1 MRWEAG
7 NILKDKKLYQMA
19 WRLMSSYWHSQE
31 KWKAR
36 GLLAGVIALTLGQ
49 VYMLVLLNGWNN
61 DFYNALQQRA
71 FESFWPLIGQF
82 AGFAFLH
89 IIFAVYAIYVRQILE
104 IKWRNWMTDKYL
116 DRWLGHQTY
125 YRLQVAGQDDMD
137 NPDQRIAD
145 DINSFVN
152 LTLGLFVGVI
162 KQATSLVA
170 FVVILWNLSGY
181 LDIPLGDTVLS
192 VPGYMVF
199 VTLIYS
205 VVGTWLAH
213 KVGRKLI
220 RLNYDQQRFEADFR
234 FSMVRVRENS
244 ESVAFYGGEKP
255 EMQNFRERFALVI
268 GNFWGLMK
276 RTKLLNFYVNGY
288 AQIAII
294 VPVLMCAPQYFSG
307 TMQLGGFMQ
316 TISAFGR
323 VQDALSYFVESYD
336 SIAQY
341 VAVIRRLGGFA
352 GHMEEA
358 EALTSSFDFTRN
370 TSNALQ
376 LWQMDIALPDGRQ
389 LAEKLSIAVPAG
401 KRLLISGGS
410 GAGKSTLL
418 RAIAGIWPYGTG
430 EISLPTG
437 WRTMFLPQRPY
448 LPLGSLRR
456 AIYYPQPVPENTDD
470 NLAGLLERFGL
481 QKLAGQ
487 LDAVDDWSRIL
498 SLGEQQRLA
507 FIRILLLRP
516 DIVFLD
522 ESTSALDEPRE
533 AQAYE
538 ILHQMLPQMAVVSV
552 GHRSSLLNCHDKQL
566 VLAGD
571 GYWKLQDIK

>member
-1 MRWEAG
+1 M
-7 NILKDKKLYQMA
+7 KDKKLYQMA

-89 IIFAVYAIYVRQILE
+89 IIFAVYAVYVRQILE

-145 DINSFVN
+145 DVNSFVN
-152 LTLGLFVGVI
+152 LTLGLFVGVL

-170 FVVILWNLSGY
+170 FVVILWNLSGS

-294 VPVLMCAPQYFSG
+294 VPVLMCAPQYFNG

-358 EALTSSFDFTRN
+358 EALVSSFDFTKN

-481 QKLAGQ
+481 QKLAVQ

-538 ILHQMLPQMAVVSV
+538 ILHQLLPQMAVVSV

>member
-1 MRWEAG
+1 M
-7 NILKDKKLYQMA
+7 KDKKLYQMA

-82 AGFAFLH
+82 ACFAFLH
-89 IIFAVYAIYVRQILE
+89 IIFAVYAVYVRQILE

-116 DRWLGHQTY
+116 DRWLGNQTY

-145 DINSFVN
+145 DVNSFVN
-152 LTLGLFVGVI
+152 LTLGLFVGVL

-170 FVVILWNLSGY
+170 FVVILWNLSGS

-255 EMQNFRERFALVI
+255 ELQNFRERFALVI

-276 RTKLLNFYVNGY
+276 RAKLLNFYVNGY

-294 VPVLMCAPQYFSG
+294 VPVLMCAPQYFNG

-358 EALTSSFDFTRN
+358 EALTSSFDFTKN

-538 ILHQMLPQMAVVSV
+538 ILHQLLPQMAVVSV
-552 GHRSSLLNCHDKQL
+552 GHRSSLLHCHDKQL

>member
-1 MRWEAG
+1 M
-7 NILKDKKLYQMA
+7 KDKKLYQMA

-82 AGFAFLH
+82 AGVAFLH
-89 IIFAVYAIYVRQILE
+89 IIFAVYAVYVRQILE
-104 IKWRNWMTDKYL
+104 IKWRKWMTDKYL

-145 DINSFVN
+145 DVNSFVN
-152 LTLGLFVGVI
+152 LTLGLFVGVL

-170 FVVILWNLSGY
+170 FVVILWNLSGS

-255 EMQNFRERFALVI
+255 ELQNFRERFALVI

-294 VPVLMCAPQYFSG
+294 VPVLMCAPQYFNG

-358 EALTSSFDFTRN
+358 EALAPSFDFTKN

-456 AIYYPQPVPENTDD
+456 AIYYPQPVLENTDD
-470 NLAGLLERFGL
+470 NLTGLLERFGL
-481 QKLAGQ
+481 QNLAGQ

-538 ILHQMLPQMAVVSV
+538 ILHQLLPQMAVVSV

>member
-1 MRWEAG
+1 M
-7 NILKDKKLYQMA
+7 KDKKLYQMA

-89 IIFAVYAIYVRQILE
+89 IIFAVYAVYVRQILE

-145 DINSFVN
+145 DVNSFVN
-152 LTLGLFVGVI
+152 LTLGLFVGVL

-170 FVVILWNLSGY
+170 FVVILWNLSGS

-255 EMQNFRERFALVI
+255 ELQNFRERFALVI

-294 VPVLMCAPQYFSG
+294 VPVLMCAPQYFNG

-358 EALTSSFDFTRN
+358 EALTSSFDFTKN

-456 AIYYPQPVPENTDD
+456 AIYYPQPVPENIDD

-481 QKLAGQ
+481 QKLADQ

-538 ILHQMLPQMAVVSV
+538 ILHQMLPHMAVVSV

>member
-1 MRWEAG
+1 M
-7 NILKDKKLYQMA
+7 
-19 WRLMSSYWHSQE
+19 
-31 KWKAR
+31 
-36 GLLAGVIALTLGQ
+36 
-49 VYMLVLLNGWNN
+49 
-61 DFYNALQQRA
+61 
-71 FESFWPLIGQF
+71 
-82 AGFAFLH
+82 
-89 IIFAVYAIYVRQILE
+89 
-104 IKWRNWMTDKYL
+104 
-116 DRWLGHQTY
+116 GHQTY

-145 DINSFVN
+145 DVNSFVN
-152 LTLGLFVGVI
+152 LTLGLFVGVL

-170 FVVILWNLSGY
+170 FVVILWNLSGS

-255 EMQNFRERFALVI
+255 ELQNFRERFALVI

-294 VPVLMCAPQYFSG
+294 VPVLMCAPQYFNG

-358 EALTSSFDFTRN
+358 EALAPSFDFTKN

-456 AIYYPQPVPENTDD
+456 AIYYPQPVLENTDD
-470 NLAGLLERFGL
+470 NLTGLLERFGL
-481 QKLAGQ
+481 QNLAGQ

-538 ILHQMLPQMAVVSV
+538 ILHQLLPQMAVVSV

>member
-1 MRWEAG
+1 M
-7 NILKDKKLYQMA
+7 KDKKLYQMA

-31 KWKAR
+31 KWKAG

-61 DFYNALQQRA
+61 DFYNALQQRD

-145 DINSFVN
+145 DVNSFVN
-152 LTLGLFVGVI
+152 LTLNLFVGVL

-170 FVVILWNLSGY
+170 FVVILWNLSGS

-205 VVGTWLAH
+205 AVGTWLAH
-213 KVGRKLI
+213 KVGYKLI

-234 FSMVRVRENS
+234 FSMVRFRENS

-255 EMQNFRERFALVI
+255 ELQNFRERFALVI

-276 RTKLLNFYVNGY
+276 QIKLLNFYVNGY
-288 AQIAII
+288 AQIALI
-294 VPVLMCAPQYFSG
+294 VPLLMCAPQYFNG
-307 TMQLGGFMQ
+307 TMQMGGLMQ
-316 TISAFGR
+316 TINAFGR

-336 SIAQY
+336 GIAQY
-341 VAVIRRLGGFA
+341 IAVIRRLGGFA

-358 EALTSSFDFTRN
+358 EALTSDFVFTRN
-370 TSNALQ
+370 DTNALQ
-376 LWQMDIALPDGRQ
+376 LWQMNIALPDGRE

-401 KRLLISGGS
+401 KRLLITGGS
-410 GAGKSTLL
+410 GAGKSTML
-418 RAIAGIWPYGTG
+418 RAVAGIWPYGAG

-448 LPLGSLRR
+448 LPLGNLRR

-481 QKLAGQ
+481 QKLAAQ
-487 LDAVDDWSRIL
+487 LDVVEDWSRIL

-538 ILHQMLPQMAVVSV
+538 ILHQLLPQMAVVSV
-552 GHRSSLLNCHDKQL
+552 GHRSSLLNYHDKQL

-571 GYWKLQDIK
+571 GYWQLQDMK

>member
-1 MRWEAG
+1 M
-7 NILKDKKLYQMA
+7 KDKKLYQMA

-89 IIFAVYAIYVRQILE
+89 IIFAVYAVYVRQILE
-104 IKWRNWMTDKYL
+104 IKWRKWMTDKYL

-145 DINSFVN
+145 DVNSFVN
-152 LTLGLFVGVI
+152 LTLGLFVGVL

-170 FVVILWNLSGY
+170 FVVILWNLSGS

-255 EMQNFRERFALVI
+255 ELQNFRERFALVI

-294 VPVLMCAPQYFSG
+294 VPVLMCAPQYFNG

-352 GHMEEA
+352 GHIEEA
-358 EALTSSFDFTRN
+358 EALAPSFDFTKN

-456 AIYYPQPVPENTDD
+456 AIYYPQPVLENTDD
-470 NLAGLLERFGL
+470 NLTGLLERFGL
-481 QKLAGQ
+481 QNLAGQ

-538 ILHQMLPQMAVVSV
+538 ILHQLLPQMAVVSV

>member
-1 MRWEAG
+1 M
-7 NILKDKKLYQMA
+7 KDKKLYQMA

-89 IIFAVYAIYVRQILE
+89 IIFAAYAVYVRQVLE
-104 IKWRNWMTDKYL
+104 IKWRKWMTDKYL

-145 DINSFVN
+145 DVNSFVN
-152 LTLGLFVGVI
+152 LTLGLFVGVL

-170 FVVILWNLSGY
+170 FVVILWNLSGS

-255 EMQNFRERFALVI
+255 ELQNFRERFALVI

-294 VPVLMCAPQYFSG
+294 VPVLMCAPQYFNG

-358 EALTSSFDFTRN
+358 EALAPSFDFTKN

-456 AIYYPQPVPENTDD
+456 AIYYPQPVLENTDD
-470 NLAGLLERFGL
+470 NLTGLLERFGL
-481 QKLAGQ
+481 QNLAGQ

-538 ILHQMLPQMAVVSV
+538 ILHQLLPQMAVVSV

>member
-1 MRWEAG
+1 M
-7 NILKDKKLYQMA
+7 KDKKLYQMA

-82 AGFAFLH
+82 ACFAFLH

-294 VPVLMCAPQYFSG
+294 VPVLMCAPQYFNG

-470 NLAGLLERFGL
+470 NLTGLLERFGL

>member
-1 MRWEAG
+1 MK
-7 NILKDKKLYQMA
+7 NKKLYQMA

-89 IIFAVYAIYVRQILE
+89 IIFAVYAVYVRQILE

-145 DINSFVN
+145 DVNSFVN
-152 LTLGLFVGVI
+152 LTLGLFVGVL

-170 FVVILWNLSGY
+170 FVVILWNLSGS
-181 LDIPLGDTVLS
+181 LDIPLGNTVLS

-255 EMQNFRERFALVI
+255 ELQNFRERFALVI

-294 VPVLMCAPQYFSG
+294 VPVLMCAPQYFNG

-358 EALTSSFDFTRN
+358 EALAPSFDFTRN

-376 LWQMDIALPDGRQ
+376 LWQMDIDLPDGRQ

-456 AIYYPQPVPENTDD
+456 AIYYPQPVPENIDD

-487 LDAVDDWSRIL
+487 LDTVDDWSRIL

-538 ILHQMLPQMAVVSV
+538 ILHQLLPKMAVVSV

>member
-1 MRWEAG
+1 M
-7 NILKDKKLYQMA
+7 KDKKLYQMA

-89 IIFAVYAIYVRQILE
+89 IIFAVYAVYVRQILE
-104 IKWRNWMTDKYL
+104 IKWRKWMTDKYL

-145 DINSFVN
+145 DVNSFVN
-152 LTLGLFVGVI
+152 LTLGLFVGVL

-170 FVVILWNLSGY
+170 FVVILWNLSGS

-255 EMQNFRERFALVI
+255 ELQNFRERFALVI

-294 VPVLMCAPQYFSG
+294 VPVLMCAPQYFNG

-358 EALTSSFDFTRN
+358 EALAPSFDFTKN

-456 AIYYPQPVPENTDD
+456 AIYYPQPVLENTDD
-470 NLAGLLERFGL
+470 NLTGLLERFGL
-481 QKLAGQ
+481 QNLAGQ
-487 LDAVDDWSRIL
+487 LDAVDDWSWIL

-538 ILHQMLPQMAVVSV
+538 ILHQLLPQMAVVSV

>member
-1 MRWEAG
+1 M
-7 NILKDKKLYQMA
+7 KDKKLYQMA

-145 DINSFVN
+145 DVNSFVN
-152 LTLGLFVGVI
+152 LTLGLFVGVL

-170 FVVILWNLSGY
+170 FVVILWNLSGS

-255 EMQNFRERFALVI
+255 ELQNFRERFALVI

-456 AIYYPQPVPENTDD
+456 AIYYPQPVPENADD

>member
-1 MRWEAG
+1 M
-7 NILKDKKLYQMA
+7 KDKKLYQMA

-89 IIFAVYAIYVRQILE
+89 IIFAVYAVYVRQILE
-104 IKWRNWMTDKYL
+104 IKWRKWMTDKYL

-145 DINSFVN
+145 DVNSFVN
-152 LTLGLFVGVI
+152 LTLGLFVGVL

-170 FVVILWNLSGY
+170 FVVILWNLSGS

-255 EMQNFRERFALVI
+255 ELQNFRERFALVI

-294 VPVLMCAPQYFSG
+294 VPVLMCAPQYFNG

-358 EALTSSFDFTRN
+358 EALAPSFDFTKN

-456 AIYYPQPVPENTDD
+456 AIYYPQPVLENTDD
-470 NLAGLLERFGL
+470 NLTGLLERFGL
-481 QKLAGQ
+481 ENLAGQ

-538 ILHQMLPQMAVVSV
+538 ILHQLLPQMAVVSV

>member
-1 MRWEAG
+1 M
-7 NILKDKKLYQMA
+7 KDKKLYQMA

-89 IIFAVYAIYVRQILE
+89 IIFAVYAVYVRQILE
-104 IKWRNWMTDKYL
+104 IKWRKWMTDKYL

-145 DINSFVN
+145 DVNSFVN
-152 LTLGLFVGVI
+152 LTLGLFVGVL

-170 FVVILWNLSGY
+170 FVVILWNLSGS

-205 VVGTWLAH
+205 IVGTWLAH

-255 EMQNFRERFALVI
+255 ELQNFRERFALVI

-294 VPVLMCAPQYFSG
+294 VPVLMCAPQYFNG

-358 EALTSSFDFTRN
+358 EALAPSFDFTKN

-437 WRTMFLPQRPY
+437 WRTMFLPQSPY

-456 AIYYPQPVPENTDD
+456 AIYYPQPVLENTDD
-470 NLAGLLERFGL
+470 NLTGLLERFGL
-481 QKLAGQ
+481 QNLAGQ

-538 ILHQMLPQMAVVSV
+538 ILHQLLPQMAVVSV

>member
-1 MRWEAG
+1 M
-7 NILKDKKLYQMA
+7 KDKKLYQMA

-89 IIFAVYAIYVRQILE
+89 IIFAVYAVYVRQILE

-145 DINSFVN
+145 DVNSFVN
-152 LTLGLFVGVI
+152 LTLGLFVGVL

-170 FVVILWNLSGY
+170 FVVILWNLSGS

-255 EMQNFRERFALVI
+255 ELQNFRERFALVI

-294 VPVLMCAPQYFSG
+294 VPVLMCAPQYFNG

-358 EALTSSFDFTRN
+358 EALTSSFDFTKN

-456 AIYYPQPVPENTDD
+456 AIYYPQPVPENIDD

-481 QKLAGQ
+481 QKLADQ

-538 ILHQMLPQMAVVSV
+538 ILHQLLPQMAVVSV
-552 GHRSSLLNCHDKQL
+552 GHRSSLLHCHDKQL

>member
-1 MRWEAG
+1 M
-7 NILKDKKLYQMA
+7 KDKKLYQMA

-89 IIFAVYAIYVRQILE
+89 IIFAVYAVYVRQILE
-104 IKWRNWMTDKYL
+104 IKWRKWMTDKYL

-145 DINSFVN
+145 DVNSFVN
-152 LTLGLFVGVI
+152 LTLSLFVGVL

-170 FVVILWNLSGY
+170 FVVILWNLSGS

-255 EMQNFRERFALVI
+255 ELQNFRERFALVI

-294 VPVLMCAPQYFSG
+294 VPVLMCAPQYFNG

-358 EALTSSFDFTRN
+358 EALAPSFDFTKN

-456 AIYYPQPVPENTDD
+456 AIYYPQPVLENTDD
-470 NLAGLLERFGL
+470 NLTGLLERFGL
-481 QKLAGQ
+481 QNLAGQ

-538 ILHQMLPQMAVVSV
+538 ILHQLLPQMAVVSV

>member
-1 MRWEAG
+1 M
-7 NILKDKKLYQMA
+7 KDKKLYQMA

-89 IIFAVYAIYVRQILE
+89 IIFAVYAVYVRQILE

-125 YRLQVAGQDDMD
+125 YRLQVAGRDDMD

-145 DINSFVN
+145 DVNSFVN
-152 LTLGLFVGVI
+152 LTLGLFVGVL

-170 FVVILWNLSGY
+170 FVVILWNLSGS

-255 EMQNFRERFALVI
+255 ELQNFRERFALVI

-294 VPVLMCAPQYFSG
+294 VPVLMCAPQYFNG

-358 EALTSSFDFTRN
+358 EALAPSFDFTRN

-456 AIYYPQPVPENTDD
+456 AIYYPQPVPENIDD

-487 LDAVDDWSRIL
+487 LDTVDDWSRIL

-538 ILHQMLPQMAVVSV
+538 ILHQLLPKMAVVSV

>member
-1 MRWEAG
+1 M
-7 NILKDKKLYQMA
+7 KDKKLYQMA

-71 FESFWPLIGQF
+71 FDSFWPLIGQF

-89 IIFAVYAIYVRQILE
+89 IIFAVYAVYVRQILE
-104 IKWRNWMTDKYL
+104 IKWRKWMTDKYL

-145 DINSFVN
+145 DVNSFVN
-152 LTLGLFVGVI
+152 LTLGLFVGVL

-170 FVVILWNLSGY
+170 FVVILWNLSGS

-205 VVGTWLAH
+205 IVGTWLAH

-255 EMQNFRERFALVI
+255 ELQNFRERFALVI

-294 VPVLMCAPQYFSG
+294 VPVLMCAPQYFNG

-358 EALTSSFDFTRN
+358 EALAPSFDFTKN

-470 NLAGLLERFGL
+470 NLTGLLERFGL
-481 QKLAGQ
+481 QNLAGQ

-538 ILHQMLPQMAVVSV
+538 ILHQLLPQMAVVSV

>member
-1 MRWEAG
+1 M
-7 NILKDKKLYQMA
+7 KDKKLYQMA

-89 IIFAVYAIYVRQILE
+89 IIFAVYAVYVRQILE
-104 IKWRNWMTDKYL
+104 IKWRKWMTDKYL

-145 DINSFVN
+145 DVNSFVN
-152 LTLGLFVGVI
+152 LTLGLFVGVL

-170 FVVILWNLSGY
+170 FVVILWNLSGS

-255 EMQNFRERFALVI
+255 ELQNFRERFALVI

-294 VPVLMCAPQYFSG
+294 VPVLMCAPQYFNG

-336 SIAQY
+336 SIARY

-358 EALTSSFDFTRN
+358 EALAPSFDFTKN

-470 NLAGLLERFGL
+470 NLTGLLERFGL
-481 QKLAGQ
+481 QNLAGQ

-538 ILHQMLPQMAVVSV
+538 ILHQLLPQMAVVSV

>member
-1 MRWEAG
+1 M
-7 NILKDKKLYQMA
+7 KDKKLYQMA

-82 AGFAFLH
+82 AGFAFWH
-89 IIFAVYAIYVRQILE
+89 IIFAVYAVYVRQILE
-104 IKWRNWMTDKYL
+104 IKWRKWMTDKYL

-145 DINSFVN
+145 DVNSFVN
-152 LTLGLFVGVI
+152 LTLGLFVGVL

-170 FVVILWNLSGY
+170 FVVILWNLSGS

-205 VVGTWLAH
+205 IVGTWLAH

-255 EMQNFRERFALVI
+255 ELQNFRERFALVI

-294 VPVLMCAPQYFSG
+294 VPVLMCAPQYFNG

-358 EALTSSFDFTRN
+358 EALTSSFGFTKN

-470 NLAGLLERFGL
+470 NLTGLLERFGL
-481 QKLAGQ
+481 QNLAGQ

-538 ILHQMLPQMAVVSV
+538 ILHQLLPQMAVVSV

>member
-1 MRWEAG
+1 M
-7 NILKDKKLYQMA
+7 KDKKLYQMA

-89 IIFAVYAIYVRQILE
+89 IIFAVYAVYVRQILE
-104 IKWRNWMTDKYL
+104 IKWRKWMTDKYL

-145 DINSFVN
+145 DVNSFVN
-152 LTLGLFVGVI
+152 LTLGLFVGVL

-170 FVVILWNLSGY
+170 FVVILWNLSGS

-255 EMQNFRERFALVI
+255 ELQNFRERFALVI

-294 VPVLMCAPQYFSG
+294 VPVLMCAPQYFNG

-358 EALTSSFDFTRN
+358 EALTPSFDFTKN

-456 AIYYPQPVPENTDD
+456 AVYYPQPVLENTDD
-470 NLAGLLERFGL
+470 NLTGLLERFGL
-481 QKLAGQ
+481 QNLAGQ

-538 ILHQMLPQMAVVSV
+538 ILHQLLPQMAVVSV

>member
-1 MRWEAG
+1 M
-7 NILKDKKLYQMA
+7 KDKKLYQMA

-89 IIFAVYAIYVRQILE
+89 IIFAVYAVYVRQILE
-104 IKWRNWMTDKYL
+104 IKWRKWMTDKYL

-145 DINSFVN
+145 DVNSFVN
-152 LTLGLFVGVI
+152 LTLGLFVGVL

-170 FVVILWNLSGY
+170 FVVILWNLSGS

-255 EMQNFRERFALVI
+255 ELQNFRERFALVI

-294 VPVLMCAPQYFSG
+294 VPVLMCAPQYFNG

-358 EALTSSFDFTRN
+358 EALAPSFDFTKN

-376 LWQMDIALPDGRQ
+376 LWQMNIALPDGRQ

-456 AIYYPQPVPENTDD
+456 AIYYPQPVLENTDD
-470 NLAGLLERFGL
+470 NLTGLLERFGL
-481 QKLAGQ
+481 QNLAGQ

-522 ESTSALDEPRE
+522 ESTSALDELRE

-538 ILHQMLPQMAVVSV
+538 ILHQLLPQMAVVSV

>member
-1 MRWEAG
+1 M
-7 NILKDKKLYQMA
+7 KDKKLYQMA

-89 IIFAVYAIYVRQILE
+89 IIFAVYAVYVRQILE
-104 IKWRNWMTDKYL
+104 IKWRKWMTDKYL

-145 DINSFVN
+145 DVNSFVN
-152 LTLGLFVGVI
+152 LTLGLFVGVL

-170 FVVILWNLSGY
+170 FVVILWNLSGS

-205 VVGTWLAH
+205 IVGTWLAH

-255 EMQNFRERFALVI
+255 ELQNFRERFALVI

-294 VPVLMCAPQYFSG
+294 VPVLMCAPQYFNG

-358 EALTSSFDFTRN
+358 EALAPSFGFTKN

-470 NLAGLLERFGL
+470 NLTGLLERFGL
-481 QKLAGQ
+481 QNLAGQ

-522 ESTSALDEPRE
+522 ESTSALDESRE

-538 ILHQMLPQMAVVSV
+538 ILHQLLPQMAVVSV

>member
-1 MRWEAG
+1 M
-7 NILKDKKLYQMA
+7 KDKKLYQMA

-89 IIFAVYAIYVRQILE
+89 IIFAVYAVYVRQILE

-116 DRWLGHQTY
+116 DRWLGNQTY

-145 DINSFVN
+145 DVNSFVN
-152 LTLGLFVGVI
+152 LTLGLFVGVL

-170 FVVILWNLSGY
+170 FVVILWNLSGS

-255 EMQNFRERFALVI
+255 ELQNFRERFALVI

-294 VPVLMCAPQYFSG
+294 VPVLMCAPQYFNG

-358 EALTSSFDFTRN
+358 EALTSSFDFTKN

-456 AIYYPQPVPENTDD
+456 AIYYPQPVPENTED
-470 NLAGLLERFGL
+470 NLTGLLERFGL
-481 QKLAGQ
+481 QNLAGQ

-538 ILHQMLPQMAVVSV
+538 ILHQLLPQMAVVSV

>member
-1 MRWEAG
+1 M
-7 NILKDKKLYQMA
+7 KDKKLYQMA

-89 IIFAVYAIYVRQILE
+89 IIFAVYAVYVRQILE
-104 IKWRNWMTDKYL
+104 IKWRKWMTDKYL

-145 DINSFVN
+145 DVNSFVN
-152 LTLGLFVGVI
+152 LTLGLFVGVL

-170 FVVILWNLSGY
+170 FVVILWNLSGS

-255 EMQNFRERFALVI
+255 ELQNFRERFALVI

-294 VPVLMCAPQYFSG
+294 VPVLMCAPQYFNG

-358 EALTSSFDFTRN
+358 EALAPSFDFTKN

-437 WRTMFLPQRPY
+437 WRTMFLPQSPY

-456 AIYYPQPVPENTDD
+456 AIYYPQPVLENTDD
-470 NLAGLLERFGL
+470 NLTGLLERFGL
-481 QKLAGQ
+481 QNLAGQ

-538 ILHQMLPQMAVVSV
+538 ILHQLLPQMAVVSV

>member
-1 MRWEAG
+1 M
-7 NILKDKKLYQMA
+7 KDKKLYQMA

-125 YRLQVAGQDDMD
+125 YRLQVAGKDDMD

-456 AIYYPQPVPENTDD
+456 AIYYPQPVPENADD

-487 LDAVDDWSRIL
+487 LDTVDDWSRIL

>member
-1 MRWEAG
+1 M
-7 NILKDKKLYQMA
+7 KDKKLYQMA

-89 IIFAVYAIYVRQILE
+89 IIFAVYAVYVRQILE

-145 DINSFVN
+145 DVNSFVN
-152 LTLGLFVGVI
+152 LTLGLFVGVL

-170 FVVILWNLSGY
+170 FVVILWNLSGS

-205 VVGTWLAH
+205 AVGTWLAH

-255 EMQNFRERFALVI
+255 ELQNFRERFALVI

-294 VPVLMCAPQYFSG
+294 VPVLMCAPQYFNG

-358 EALTSSFDFTRN
+358 EALAPSFDFTRN

-456 AIYYPQPVPENTDD
+456 AIYYPQPVPENIDD

-487 LDAVDDWSRIL
+487 LDTVDDWSRIL

-538 ILHQMLPQMAVVSV
+538 ILHQLLPKMAVVSV

-566 VLAGD
+566 LLAGD

>member
-1 MRWEAG
+1 M
-7 NILKDKKLYQMA
+7 KDKKLYQMA

-89 IIFAVYAIYVRQILE
+89 IIFAVYAVYVRQILE
-104 IKWRNWMTDKYL
+104 IKWRKWMTDKYL

-145 DINSFVN
+145 DVNSFVN
-152 LTLGLFVGVI
+152 LTLGLFVGVL

-170 FVVILWNLSGY
+170 FVVILWNLSGS

-255 EMQNFRERFALVI
+255 ELQNFRERFALVI

-294 VPVLMCAPQYFSG
+294 VPVLMCAPQYFNG

-358 EALTSSFDFTRN
+358 EALAPSFDFTKN

-470 NLAGLLERFGL
+470 NLTGLLERFGL
-481 QKLAGQ
+481 QNLAGQ

-538 ILHQMLPQMAVVSV
+538 ILHQLLPQMAVVSV

>member
-1 MRWEAG
+1 M
-7 NILKDKKLYQMA
+7 KDKKLYQMA

-89 IIFAVYAIYVRQILE
+89 IIFAVYAVYVRQILE
-104 IKWRNWMTDKYL
+104 IKWRKWMTDKYL

-145 DINSFVN
+145 DVNSFVN
-152 LTLGLFVGVI
+152 LTLGLFVGVL

-170 FVVILWNLSGY
+170 FVVILWNLSGS

-255 EMQNFRERFALVI
+255 ELQNFRERFALVI

-294 VPVLMCAPQYFSG
+294 VPVLMCAPQYFNG

-336 SIAQY
+336 SIAKY

-358 EALTSSFDFTRN
+358 EALAPSFDFTKN

-456 AIYYPQPVPENTDD
+456 AIYYPQPVLENTDD
-470 NLAGLLERFGL
+470 NLTGLLERFGL
-481 QKLAGQ
+481 QNLAGQ

-538 ILHQMLPQMAVVSV
+538 ILHQLLPQMAVVSV

>member
-1 MRWEAG
+1 MKE
-7 NILKDKKLYQMA
+7 KKLYQMA

-125 YRLQVAGQDDMD
+125 YRLQVAGKDDMD

-170 FVVILWNLSGY
+170 FVFILWNLSGY

-244 ESVAFYGGEKP
+244 ESVAFYRGEKP

-294 VPVLMCAPQYFSG
+294 VPVLMCAPQYFNG

-358 EALTSSFDFTRN
+358 EALTSSFEFTRN

-456 AIYYPQPVPENTDD
+456 AIYYPQPVPENADD
-470 NLAGLLERFGL
+470 NLAGLLERLGL

-487 LDAVDDWSRIL
+487 LDTVDDWSRIL

-538 ILHQMLPQMAVVSV
+538 ILHQMMPQMAVVSV

>member
-1 MRWEAG
+1 M
-7 NILKDKKLYQMA
+7 KDKKLYQMA

-89 IIFAVYAIYVRQILE
+89 IIFAVYAVYVRQILE

-145 DINSFVN
+145 DVNSFVN
-152 LTLGLFVGVI
+152 LTLGLFVGVL

-170 FVVILWNLSGY
+170 FVVILWNLSGS

-255 EMQNFRERFALVI
+255 ELQNFRERFALVI

-294 VPVLMCAPQYFSG
+294 VPVLMCAPQYFNG

-358 EALTSSFDFTRN
+358 EALTSSFDFTKN

-456 AIYYPQPVPENTDD
+456 AIYYPQPVPENIDD
-470 NLAGLLERFGL
+470 NLTGLLERFGL

-487 LDAVDDWSRIL
+487 LDTVDDWSRIL

-538 ILHQMLPQMAVVSV
+538 ILHQLLPQMAVVSV

>member
-1 MRWEAG
+1 M
-7 NILKDKKLYQMA
+7 KDKKLYQMA
-19 WRLMSSYWHSQE
+19 WHLMSSYWHSQE

-89 IIFAVYAIYVRQILE
+89 IIFAVYAVYVRQILE
-104 IKWRNWMTDKYL
+104 IKWRKWMTDKYL

-145 DINSFVN
+145 DVNSFVN
-152 LTLGLFVGVI
+152 LTLGLFVGVL

-170 FVVILWNLSGY
+170 FVVILWNLSGS

-255 EMQNFRERFALVI
+255 ELQNFRERFALVI

-294 VPVLMCAPQYFSG
+294 VPVLMCAPQYFNG

-358 EALTSSFDFTRN
+358 EALAPSFDFTKN

-470 NLAGLLERFGL
+470 NLTGLLERFGL
-481 QKLAGQ
+481 QNLAGQ

-538 ILHQMLPQMAVVSV
+538 ILHQLLPQMAVVSV